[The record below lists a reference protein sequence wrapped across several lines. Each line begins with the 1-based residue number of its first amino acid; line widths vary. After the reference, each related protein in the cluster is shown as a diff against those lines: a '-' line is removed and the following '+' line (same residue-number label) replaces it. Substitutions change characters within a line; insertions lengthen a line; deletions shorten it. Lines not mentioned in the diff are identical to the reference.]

1 MFKKQLEGTEREL
14 YEKRKRLKTAIDA
27 GRNIPSDLL
36 KEQEELRER
45 MPYDDPAKFEQSID
59 DEYARAGIRDP
70 KLVITTSRDP
80 SSRLNQFVKE
90 LRLVFP
96 NAQKLNRGNY
106 VLKQLVE
113 TCRANEVTDLV
124 LVHEH
129 RGEPDGLVV
138 CHLPY
143 GPTAYF
149 GIMNAVLRHDL
160 KERSTVSQQF
170 PHLIFHKFDSKLG
183 ERTMKVL
190 KHLFPVPKEDAH
202 RVITFAN
209 ENDFISFRHHT
220 YKKEGHKNVELTE
233 VGPRFELKLYQIKL
247 GTVDMTEADNEWV
260 LKPFMSN
267 AKRKQNLS
275 VAVRTAPPPPFH

>member
-1 MFKKQLEGTEREL
+1 
-14 YEKRKRLKTAIDA
+14 
-27 GRNIPSDLL
+27 
-36 KEQEELRER
+36 
-45 MPYDDPAKFEQSID
+45 MPYDDPAKFERTPPPYQVLHKKNHLKFMLLLSHRAESID

-149 GIMNAVLRHDL
+149 GIMNSVLRHDL
-160 KERSTVSQQF
+160 KERGTVSQQF

-183 ERTMKVL
+183 ERVRTTPEECEGSLNLHATLIGKKVL
-190 KHLFPVPKEDAH
+190 IVDESRFSSFVCVCDH
-202 RVITFAN
+202 R
-209 ENDFISFRHHT
+209 R
-220 YKKEGHKNVELTE
+220 
-233 VGPRFELKLYQIKL
+233 
-247 GTVDMTEADNEWV
+247 
-260 LKPFMSN
+260 
-267 AKRKQNLS
+267 
-275 VAVRTAPPPPFH
+275 

>member
-1 MFKKQLEGTEREL
+1 MLL
-14 YEKRKRLKTAIDA
+14 SH
-27 GRNIPSDLL
+27 PS
-36 KEQEELRER
+36 E
-45 MPYDDPAKFEQSID
+45 SID

-183 ERTMKVL
+183 ER
-190 KHLFPVPKEDAH
+190 
-202 RVITFAN
+202 
-209 ENDFISFRHHT
+209 
-220 YKKEGHKNVELTE
+220 
-233 VGPRFELKLYQIKL
+233 
-247 GTVDMTEADNEWV
+247 
-260 LKPFMSN
+260 
-267 AKRKQNLS
+267 
-275 VAVRTAPPPPFH
+275 VRTTPESEGSLTTSTAWSARRCSSSMNRFSSLYVCDYRR